1 MSEYITKL
9 EPNEIFVFGSNL
21 AGRHGAGAALQART
35 QFGARWGHGEG
46 ITGRCYAFPT
56 LDENLQRLPME
67 RLEQARDK
75 LYRACWKNPDHR
87 FLLTKVGCG
96 LAGYPEEQMRALFA
110 QPEPNLILPE
120 DWR

>member
-21 AGRHGAGAALQART
+21 AGRHGAGAALQARM
-35 QFGARWGHGEG
+35 QFGARWGKGEG

-56 LDENLQRLPME
+56 LDENLKQLPLE
-67 RLEQARDK
+67 RLEQARDR
-75 LYRACWKNPDHR
+75 LYQTCWNNPDHR
-87 FLLTKVGCG
+87 FLLSKVGCG
-96 LAGYPEEQMRALFA
+96 LAGYPEEQMRALFSA
-110 QPEPNLILPE
+110 PEPNLILPE